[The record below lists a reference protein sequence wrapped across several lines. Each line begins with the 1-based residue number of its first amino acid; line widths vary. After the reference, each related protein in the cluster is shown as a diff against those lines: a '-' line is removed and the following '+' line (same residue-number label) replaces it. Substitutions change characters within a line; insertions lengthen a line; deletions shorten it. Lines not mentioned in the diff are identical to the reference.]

1 MQAIKQRR
9 SQWLALGQV
18 RNPLQGDDRAEHH
31 ADQQRHEHV
40 RRVLAHQLQIA
51 QVLADP
57 FANRHAK
64 LGGAG
69 REIGIDERRKL
80 TPGAIDHAHEF
91 VQGSPGIFRF
101 VQQETDGAGEDQR
114 QHTDNQR
121 PQQCHRQPAR
131 SPAFDQPLQLRGEH
145 VDQFEHQQPGQQT
158 RQQPQRYHQ
167 QQPTKDDDPADDQ
180 QNLTLRKRWHTASK
194 RTA

>member
-40 RRVLAHQLQIA
+40 RRVLADQLQVA
-51 QVLADP
+51 EVLADP
-57 FANRHAK
+57 LANRHAE
-64 LGGAG
+64 LGGTG
-69 REIGIDERRKL
+69 RQVDVDERRQL
-80 TPGAIDHAHEF
+80 PTRTVDHAHEF
-91 VQGSPGIFRF
+91 IEGGARVFGF
-101 VQQETDGAGEDQR
+101 VQQETDGAGKNQR

-121 PQQCHRQPAR
+121 PQQGHRQPAR
-131 SPAFDQPLQLRGEH
+131 TPAFDQPLQLRGEH

-158 RQQPQRYHQ
+158 RQ
-167 QQPTKDDDPADDQ
+167 
-180 QNLTLRKRWHTASK
+180 
-194 RTA
+194 